1 MSGNAQVN
9 WYAEDVILRI
19 AEAMTAGLAALAHQI
34 EGQAKANI
42 VANDQVDTGF
52 MLNSVF
58 VTTHEE
64 SGYGA
69 ARAAAEAQNPDAA
82 MNPEPSLPEDAAA
95 LVAVG
100 AEYAVYQEMRNS
112 FLYRAVEEVARDGAG
127 TIGRVARPMIEE

>member
-9 WYAEDVILRI
+9 WYTEEVVVRI
-19 AEAMTAGLAALAHQI
+19 AEATTAGLVALAHQI
-34 EGQAKANI
+34 EGQAKATI

-58 VTTHEE
+58 VVTHEA

-69 ARAAAEAQNPDAA
+69 ASAAAAARNPDAA
-82 MNPEPSLPEDAAA
+82 MAVEPSLPEDAAA

-100 AEYAVYQEMRNS
+100 AEYAVYQELANS
-112 FLYRAVEEVARDGAG
+112 FLYRAVEQVMGEGLG
-127 TIGRVARPMIEE
+127 TIERVARPMIEE